1 MSSENKI
8 CHIQIYVSSVAGINF
23 CEMELLLIARKGTK
37 SIQSNHCRIDSHILT
52 IKTRSCSNNFLV
64 RGSFINITF
73 LKDRRFELY

>member
-52 IKTRSCSNNFLV
+52 IINLDLV
-64 RGSFINITF
+64 RIIFLSGVLLLLHFPEGTF
-73 LKDRRFELY
+73 L